1 MNLRTL
7 SISFVFGWFI
17 LAFIA
22 SLPLL
27 EPNQIDLAQILKA
40 PGFEGILGFDDLGR
54 PIASRLIVGA
64 KTSLIVALSVVII
77 SICFGTFIGIV
88 SGWLGGWWD
97 KCTVMLIDIFMAFP
111 GLLLG
116 IALAG
121 ILGPGLSNTVIALA
135 VVGWVGFARLARAQT
150 LTIKNREHIQA
161 AQALGSQTTNIL
173 SRHVLPLLLAPLVVQ
188 ASFEIAGVVIAEATL
203 SFLGLG
209 VQAPQASWGNMIRD
223 GVSYML
229 VAPHMVLAPGLA
241 VFLLVFSLNYLGDT
255 LRDQLD
261 VRLK

>member
-1 MNLRTL
+1 MNLKSF
-7 SISFVFGWFI
+7 SISFIFGWFI
-17 LAFIA
+17 LAFVA

-27 EPNQIDLAQILKA
+27 EPNQIDLTQILKT
-40 PGFEGILGFDDLGR
+40 PGLSGIFGFDDLGR
-54 PIASRLIVGA
+54 PVASRLIVGA
-64 KTSLIVALSVVII
+64 KTSLVVALSVVII
-77 SICFGTFIGIV
+77 SVCLGTFIGIIAA
-88 SGWLGGWWD
+88 WFGGWWD
-97 KCTVMLIDIFMAFP
+97 KCIVMLIDIFMAFP
-111 GLLLG
+111 GLLLA

-121 ILGPGLSNTVIALA
+121 ILGPGLSNTIIALA

-161 AQALGSQTTNIL
+161 AQALGSRTGNIL

-188 ASFEIAGVVIAEATL
+188 ASFEIAGAVIAEATL

-209 VQAPQASWGNMIRD
+209 VQAPHASWGNMIRD

-255 LRDQLD
+255 LRDHLD